1 MHLDKW
7 APWVRRRSSPD
18 FATLGLS
25 QQRSFF
31 GTVGFSVYILIY
43 ILFRYPKNRLV
54 IIFAPKQREAS
65 WLVSASSDGIWAFM
79 TSMSGPHG
87 FQRPHTKAL
96 RTYVTPQV
104 AASAA

>member
-1 MHLDKW
+1 MHLGKW

-43 ILFRYPKNRLV
+43 MLLLLLLPLLLLLLLNC
-54 IIFAPKQREAS
+54 
-65 WLVSASSDGIWAFM
+65 
-79 TSMSGPHG
+79 
-87 FQRPHTKAL
+87 FQN
-96 RTYVTPQV
+96 
-104 AASAA
+104 